1 MTTTPTPTPPP
12 NRARRGAL
20 LTWGLAAACSA
31 VAGCG
36 AVIPRVTPELVGYAQ
51 RRDPAADLPGMEVAR
66 TLYVN
71 RCNSCHSLNDPR
83 GYDEQE
89 WHGWMRKMARK
100 AKLTAA
106 QEAAVLVFVLAAR
119 ETPPEKPQ

>member
-1 MTTTPTPTPPP
+1 MSTIPTPTPPP
-12 NRARRGAL
+12 LRPRRGAL
-20 LTWGLAAACSA
+20 LARGLAVACAALP
-31 VAGCG
+31 GCG

-51 RRDPAADLPGMEVAR
+51 RHDHTADLPGMETAR

-100 AKLTAA
+100 AKLTPA
-106 QEAAVLVFVLAAR
+106 QEASVLVFVLAAR